1 MVNFNQ
7 THNYCTQVY
16 TKKSIKHNIYTLRII
31 KILRA
36 SVIKTNAFTSIK
48 NILFDFRSE
57 Y

>member
-16 TKKSIKHNIYTLRII
+16 TKKSIKHNMYTLRII